1 MKHLTISMTNR
12 ETRFGWIC
20 LLVQLFCLPS
30 FLSLGNQLLAAPLSE
45 SLINFLYFTL
55 SFCLILLV
63 YHRFLF
69 DSLKHALQNVWRTL
83 RYAFFGF
90 LLYKIGTYLLSIVI
104 YACMPD
110 FFNVNDSSIA
120 GMGSEYFGLL
130 SIGIIFLVPIT
141 EETLYR
147 GFIFRWLYGKNHFFA
162 YLLSSLLFAFIHIF
176 GYIGLFPPM
185 QLLLCFLQYLPA
197 GLCLAWSYAK
207 ADTIWA
213 PILIHIAVNQTG
225 IAAMR

>member
-30 FLSLGNQLLAAPLSE
+30 LLSLGNQLLAAPLSE

-120 GMGSEYFGLL
+120 GMGSEYFGLPSVRCGEFGE
-130 SIGIIFLVPIT
+130 SINFVDN
-141 EETLYR
+141 
-147 GFIFRWLYGKNHFFA
+147 GFIFCNTLHRIDKNSV
-162 YLLSSLLFAFIHIF
+162 LAFI
-176 GYIGLFPPM
+176 
-185 QLLLCFLQYLPA
+185 
-197 GLCLAWSYAK
+197 
-207 ADTIWA
+207 
-213 PILIHIAVNQTG
+213 
-225 IAAMR
+225 